1 MSSEDYASKAE
12 EMRRRAAEASTE
24 SLKALYLRGADSYEA
39 LAKRPSVLGLG
50 GAGGSDNEAR
60 QAIETLRDEMRELKQ
75 QIFALDNSLTITL
88 TLLRR
93 HMPAL
98 ATSLAQINVEPHPD
112 TPPEQKEALSLLAA
126 RVRRILGQRPPPE
139 PEAPGDGPHE
149 EGAPAQAEA
158 PEQRSFAPPE

>member
-39 LAKRPSVLGLG
+39 LARRPFST
-50 GAGGSDNEAR
+50 GATGGSDAEAR
-60 QAIETLRDEMRELKQ
+60 QAIEGLRGEIAELKQ
-75 QIFALDNSLTITL
+75 QVFALDNSLTITL

-98 ATSLAQINVEPHPD
+98 ATALAQVNVEPHPD
-112 TPPEQKEALSLLAA
+112 TPPEQKEALSQLAA
-126 RVRRILGQRPPPE
+126 RVRRILGQRPPAE
-139 PEAPGDGPHE
+139 PTEAANGGAQ
-149 EGAPAQAEA
+149 EGAPTAAEA
-158 PEQRSFAPPE
+158 PEGRSFAPPE